1 MDYNWDKAR
10 AAAAK
15 ILLPNHVVLPDEA
28 PDIKRVRAAFQY
40 ALTDFNKLLAANML
54 VSNLASM
61 RTWNAKMQTVFKQFL
76 AQIQKSD
83 FNLNPK
89 NKDDLKKIQQARKI
103 LCDVLNHVL
112 KDYLATNDQIF
123 GGLAKDVGK
132 VDLKVPR
139 RVIP

>member
-1 MDYNWDKAR
+1 MDYNWAKAR
-10 AAAAK
+10 VAAAK
-15 ILLPNHVVLPDEA
+15 ILLPNHVVLPDESH
-28 PDIKRVRAAFQY
+28 DIKRARVAFQY

-54 VSNLASM
+54 VSNLGSM
-61 RTWNAKMQTVFKQFL
+61 RTWNAKMQTTFKQFL

-89 NKDDLKKIQQARKI
+89 NKDDLKKIQQARKL
-103 LCDVLNHVL
+103 LCDVINHVL

-123 GGLAKDVGK
+123 GGLAKDVSK
-132 VDLKVPR
+132 VHLNPPR